1 MNDLINLGKKE
12 GLHPFEQL
20 KDIYLHHEAFT
31 IDNGLLTPTLK
42 TKVKNKLQEFNYF
55 SNQ

>member
-42 TKVKNKLQEFNYF
+42 TKVIKEFNYF
-55 SNQ
+55 